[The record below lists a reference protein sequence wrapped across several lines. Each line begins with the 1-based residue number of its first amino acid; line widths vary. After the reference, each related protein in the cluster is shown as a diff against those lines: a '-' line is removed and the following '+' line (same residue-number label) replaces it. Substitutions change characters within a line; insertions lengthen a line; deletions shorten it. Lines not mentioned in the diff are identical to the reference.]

1 MTPDQYRTRKVLV
14 ACANAA
20 PDYCRGIGRFAREH
34 DWHLVMDTV
43 YTGVV
48 PVSWNGDGL
57 LVSPGYN
64 RSIHSLIRKSGVPC
78 VALSSSGERLRVPR
92 VESDHTLTG
101 SLAADHFIERGYQN
115 FAWSP
120 FIDDAAHR
128 SRRAGF
134 EQRLAEHGFTSQSL
148 SPIHARITADWG
160 KHWRVRRDRLI
171 AEILRLPRP
180 AAIFAGNDCAAAETI
195 DACREAGLTVPDQI
209 AVLGVDN
216 NPGVCEGS
224 PIPLSSV
231 EPDLET
237 MGYRAAELLESLMN
251 GAVSSSPVIRV
262 APKGV
267 VVRVST
273 DTLAVKNDRVAHALR
288 YIAENFSRPLLSV
301 ANVAESVGVSRRHLE
316 RMFRLE
322 LGCTINERIVQ
333 TRMQAAARLLKSYPQ
348 ARMLDVAQSV
358 GLNQPKNF
366 FRTFRRFFRT
376 SPAAFRN
383 DRVTTPWTGPA
394 MEADEMPARQLA
406 FASVGGR

>member
-1 MTPDQYRTRKVLV
+1 MNSDQYRTRKILV
-14 ACANAA
+14 ACANA
-20 PDYCRGIGRFAREH
+20 PTGYCRGIGRFAREH

-57 LVSPGYN
+57 LVSPGYS
-64 RSIHSLIRKSGVPC
+64 RSIHSLIRACGLPC
-78 VALSSSGERLRVPR
+78 VALSCHGERLRVPR
-92 VESDHTLTG
+92 VESDHALTG
-101 SLAADHFIERGYQN
+101 RLAADHFLERGYQN
-115 FAWSP
+115 FAWAP
-120 FIDDAAHR
+120 FVEDGAHR
-128 SRRAGF
+128 ERRAAF
-134 EQRLAEHGFTSQSL
+134 EQRLAEHGFACAAL
-148 SPIHARITADWG
+148 SPLHARMAADWG

-171 AEILRLPRP
+171 GEILRLTRP
-180 AAIFAGNDCAAAETI
+180 TAIFAGNDCAAAEII
-195 DACREAGLTVPDQI
+195 DACHEAGLTVPDQI

-224 PIPLSSV
+224 PVPLSSI
-231 EPDLET
+231 EADLET

-251 GAVSSSPVIRV
+251 GAVSSFPVIRV

-288 YIAENFSRPLLSV
+288 FIAENFSRPLLSV
-301 ANVAESVGVSRRHLE
+301 ASVAESVGVSRRHLE

-358 GLNQPKNF
+358 GLHQPKNF

-383 DRVTTPWTGPA
+383 DHVATPWTGPA
-394 MEADEMPARQLA
+394 VEADETPARQLA